1 MTKEKNGE
9 FIREV
14 SSFRNNIGGEEN
26 PFQIEKNRYH
36 LYVSLACPWA
46 NRTLIMRNLK
56 GLDKF
61 VSLSVVNPFIDE
73 NDWNFK
79 EGEGVIPDSVFGA
92 KDMREVYRKASE
104 NYTGYVSVPVLLDKK
119 TKTIV
124 NNESSEII
132 RIFNSAF
139 DSVGAKEGDFYP
151 EELRDEIDEMN
162 ERIYEPINN
171 GVYKAGFA
179 KSQRA
184 YEKSVDELFQ
194 ALDFLENHLENKS
207 YLVGDRLTE
216 ADIRL
221 FVTLI
226 RFDPVYFS
234 HFKCNIRQIKD
245 YQNLSA
251 YTKRLYR
258 VPEFK
263 STINFTHIK
272 DHYYKSHPDINP
284 TRIVPKGPDMSWLK
298 GEEE

>member
-1 MTKEKNGE
+1 MSKKDKGE
-9 FIREV
+9 FVREI
-14 SSFRNNIGGEEN
+14 SGFRNWIGGAAN
-26 PFQIEKNRYH
+26 IYQPEKDRYH

-46 NRTLIMRNLK
+46 NRALIMRNLK
-56 GLDKF
+56 GLEDTI
-61 VSLSVVNPFIDE
+61 SISVVNPYIDE

-79 EGEGVIPDSVFGA
+79 EGPGVIQDPVFAA
-92 KDMREVYRKASE
+92 KDMREVYQGASQ

-179 KSQRA
+179 KSQEA
-184 YEKSVDELFQ
+184 YDKSVEELFHG
-194 ALDFLENHLENKS
+194 LNFLENHLNTRS
-207 YLVGDRLTE
+207 YLVGERLTE

-226 RFDPVYFS
+226 RFDPVYFG
-234 HFKCNIRQIKD
+234 HFKCNLKEIKD
-245 YQNLSA
+245 YPNLSA
-251 YTKRLYR
+251 YTKRLYQI
-258 VPEFK
+258 PEFN
-263 STINFTHIK
+263 STINFDHIK
-272 DHYYKSHPDINP
+272 DHYYKSHPDVNP
-284 TRIVPKGPDMSWLK
+284 TRIVPKGPDLSWLEK
-298 GEEE
+298 

>member
-1 MTKEKNGE
+1 M
-9 FIREV
+9 
-14 SSFRNNIGGEEN
+14 
-26 PFQIEKNRYH
+26 
-36 LYVSLACPWA
+36 
-46 NRTLIMRNLK
+46 
-56 GLDKF
+56 
-61 VSLSVVNPFIDE
+61 VNPFIDE

-119 TKTIV
+119 TKIIV

-139 DSVGAKEGDFYP
+139 DSIGAKEGDFYP

-251 YTKRLYR
+251 YTKMLFAI
-258 VPEFK
+258 PEFN
-263 STINFTHIK
+263 STINFSHIK

-284 TRIVPKGPDMSWLK
+284 TRIVPKGPDMSWLR